1 MNYVNTLNK
10 DIGTPLLFSYRRC
23 PYAMRARMA
32 MIESG
37 IDFNVYEV
45 SLKNKPHE
53 MIAISPKGTVPVL
66 RLDNQMIDESI
77 DIMMWAYS
85 NGNSLQHLNLNKN
98 LIRVGM
104 DLIYKN
110 DSDFKLHLDQYK
122 YFTNYPL
129 KTKDELGNACL
140 FFIEI
145 LEGML
150 NLNQYLL
157 SDKVSFVDIAIFPF
171 IRQFANVDMNF
182 FANLKFDRIQE
193 WLLDLTGS
201 ELFIN
206 AMIRPR

>member
-1 MNYVNTLNK
+1 
-10 DIGTPLLFSYRRC
+10 
-23 PYAMRARMA
+23 MRARMA
-32 MIESG
+32 MIDSG
-37 IDFNVYEV
+37 INFNVYEV

-66 RLDNQMIDESI
+66 RLDNQVIDESI

-85 NGNSLQHLNLNKN
+85 NGDSLQHLNSNKY
-98 LIRVGM
+98 LIRTGM
-104 DLIYKN
+104 DLIYRN
-110 DSDFKLHLDQYK
+110 DNEFKLYLDQYK

-129 KTKDELGNACL
+129 KTKNELGNACL
-140 FFIEI
+140 FFIKI
-145 LEGML
+145 LEDML
-150 NLNQYLL
+150 SLNQYLL
-157 SDKVSFVDIAIFPF
+157 SGRVSFADIAIFPF

-182 FANLKFDRIQE
+182 FSNLKFSRIQE